1 MTAASNLQPYALTR
15 GGVLLSPEPGR
26 RDEAGGV
33 LNPTVYKVGD
43 RTYLMYRAVDSV
55 PHNFSRLAL
64 AEITVK
70 DGNIEATRLN
80 RYALE
85 PQETYELLA
94 TASAEPGLATGGGC
108 EDPRVTSIGGTL
120 FLCYTGYG
128 GDQFPRIALARSMDG
143 LVWERLG
150 PARYAVH
157 IAETPDG
164 PLPIDFN
171 QVPNKDAML
180 FPERIGGRFAML
192 HRPMFAGTA
201 RERFQSRQS
210 IWISFSHD
218 MIHWEDH
225 RIVAEPLYPW
235 ENLKLGGGSQPERVE
250 DGWLIIYHGVQ
261 GQRDSDPNRR
271 YSAGA
276 MVLDA
281 DEPWRVKYRSELPI
295 LTPDAAEERVGVV
308 NNVVFPTGLWR
319 GPAGEWLV
327 AYGMADWCIGWARTQ
342 V

>member
-1 MTAASNLQPYALTR
+1 MTSPSKIDPYALTR
-15 GGVLLSPEPGR
+15 GGVLLAPEPGR

-33 LNPTVYKVGD
+33 LNPTVYQVGG
-43 RTYLMYRAVDSV
+43 RTFLMYRSVDSV

-64 AEITVK
+64 AEITAT
-70 DGNIEATRLN
+70 DGVLGATRLD

-85 PQETYELLA
+85 PQEPYELL
-94 TASAEPGLATGGGC
+94 SSNSGEPGLATGGGC
-108 EDPRVTSIGGTL
+108 EDPRVTPIGGSL
-120 FLCYTGYG
+120 YLCYTGYG
-128 GDQFPRIALARSMDG
+128 GDTFPRIALARSMDG

-150 PARYAVH
+150 PARFSLY

-164 PLPIDFN
+164 PLPIDLN

-218 MIHWEDH
+218 LIHWEDH
-225 RIVAEPLYPW
+225 RVVAEPLYPW
-235 ENLKLGGGSQPERVE
+235 ENLKLGGGTQPERVD
-250 DGWLIIYHGVQ
+250 DGWLIVYHGVQ
-261 GQRDSDPNRR
+261 GQRDSDPLRR

-281 DEPWRVKYRSELPI
+281 DEPWRVKYRSESPI

-327 AYGMADWCIGWARTQ
+327 AYGMADWCIGWARTR